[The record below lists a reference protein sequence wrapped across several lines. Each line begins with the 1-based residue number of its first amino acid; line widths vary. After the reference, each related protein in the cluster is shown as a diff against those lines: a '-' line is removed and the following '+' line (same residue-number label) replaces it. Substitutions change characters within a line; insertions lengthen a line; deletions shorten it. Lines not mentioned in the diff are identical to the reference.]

1 MSKTMSA
8 AEFKAKC
15 LEVLDRVAATGEIVT
30 VTKRGKPVARVA
42 PLVEKPARVVGAMK
56 HDITI
61 TGDVTTPLDVRWNAL
76 KP

>member
-1 MSKTMSA
+1 MSA

-15 LEVLDRVAATGEIVT
+15 LDVLDRVAATGEIVT

-56 HDITI
+56 GMHDHDH
-61 TGDVTTPLDVRWNAL
+61 GRRHHAS
-76 KP
+76 